1 MELHIKEGVNRNIYG
16 TTMSVFVM
24 HDNIY
29 ENKCEHNSPNNC
41 QYLQSHASWSQEHL
55 RWRSK
60 WTVTGLQ
67 VSWLTIT
74 AIIFFTT
81 IFKVFERWT
90 CITRWILPT
99 VHEEVISVPLI
110 ILASDL
116 SLSLDVCFEKKKN
129 CFTSCLQTLHLQI
142 SQIQISPLHHVQV
155 CVSCLFWFF
164 KHNLSMQHSA
174 WLRLAYCMSHIR
186 GCWWQMNGPEVS
198 SRLFNF
204 LLAV

>member
-1 MELHIKEGVNRNIYG
+1 
-16 TTMSVFVM
+16 MSVFVM

-29 ENKCEHNSPNNC
+29 ENKCEHNSHNNC
-41 QYLQSHASWSQEHL
+41 QYLQSHA
-55 RWRSK
+55 
-60 WTVTGLQ
+60 
-67 VSWLTIT
+67 
-74 AIIFFTT
+74 
-81 IFKVFERWT
+81 RWT

-116 SLSLDVCFEKKKN
+116 SLSLDVCFQKKKKN